1 MDKFSFLGALHT
13 GMIEEMYQNYL
24 QDPKSISDEWS
35 SFFQGFERFYF

>member
-24 QDPKSISDEWS
+24 QDPKSISE
-35 SFFQGFERFYF
+35 